1 MSELHT
7 SKTSARIILARKKG
21 LGRGNTRAGRADR
34 GVAPA
39 APHLGTAPAAAA
51 PHVQRAQRAQRWR
64 SRQAQDRRSRR
75 DPGPP
80 RGRGPGRPG
89 VQRRRP
95 KRLSGGSCAA
105 SVSEGTRPD
114 GRDPQLGGRRPRVSG
129 RSKSRGC
136 WGTHLGAPGTK
147 RGPAEPAA
155 CACRPTVLV
164 APRHSAS
171 LAPASASSVLGT
183 PPPVPIDTSHSRAR
197 RAHLGHQEAGPSAK
211 PAPVPERSAPAAER
225 AGGVG
230 GGRRSGQRW
239 GARPPF
245 PPGQPL
251 SAPGPSR
258 PNTCP
263 AASWECA
270 AAPRGARILIT
281 PGGGA
286 RGRRGRGAEGGTGE
300 GPWIKG
306 DTTLEGRKEGG
317 DGAGAVPARARRC
330 PGRGV
335 PSGGPSRAPW
345 VRPARGAMGRSHL

>member
-1 MSELHT
+1 MGTPE
-7 SKTSARIILARKKG
+7 
-21 LGRGNTRAGRADR
+21 RAGQTAGSPRLRRIRELRRLQLPRTSSAPSAPSAGDHDRLRTVAAGAIRALHAEGD
-34 GVAPA
+34 
-39 APHLGTAPAAAA
+39 
-51 PHVQRAQRAQRWR
+51 
-64 SRQAQDRRSRR
+64 
-75 DPGPP
+75 
-80 RGRGPGRPG
+80 PGRPG

-230 GGRRSGQRW
+230 GGRRSGRRW

-317 DGAGAVPARARRC
+317 DGAGAVPVTGEEVPGAGSPQRGSEPCSLGETCPWRHGAEPPVTRC
-330 PGRGV
+330 PGLSSP
-335 PSGGPSRAPW
+335 PS
-345 VRPARGAMGRSHL
+345 